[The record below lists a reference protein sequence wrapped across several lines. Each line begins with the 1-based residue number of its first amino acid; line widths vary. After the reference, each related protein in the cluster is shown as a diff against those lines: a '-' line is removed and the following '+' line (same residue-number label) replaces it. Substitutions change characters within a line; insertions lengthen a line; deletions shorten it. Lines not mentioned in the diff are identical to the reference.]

1 MIPNRV
7 DDPMFTNM
15 RLPGQR
21 SSQSCY
27 SGDPKSAAPTVV
39 TDPDAIGCSCE
50 GLGLQLRRVMLRCDV
65 ETRCFYASWL
75 EGLLCALSEKPCKT
89 SCLWKKSNTGKILR
103 TYSRFISLY
112 NMFLFISTVRIVLW
126 CMTIIPDGTR
136 EDVHLL
142 PRGADQR
149 T

>member
-89 SCLWKKSNTGKILR
+89 SCLWKKVILGKSSVHTADSSAYITCFSSYRL
-103 TYSRFISLY
+103 SG
-112 NMFLFISTVRIVLW
+112 LFF
-126 CMTIIPDGTR
+126 C
-136 EDVHLL
+136 E
-142 PRGADQR
+142 
-149 T
+149 